1 MHAGSSGW
9 RKKAM
14 SEPNRQ
20 QESQSATRMSRFGF
34 KKPRIF
40 PPFWLAFAIITMLAL
55 DRWLPVVELTPS
67 FTSGFAWL
75 LLLPGLAITLIA
87 ASGFRRAK
95 TGIVPFS
102 QSTALVTGGIY
113 RFTRNPMYLGMAV
126 LLAGLALKLGSL
138 GAWIPIPVLIAI
150 LQRQFVRNEEI
161 FLTAIYGDA
170 FRSYQENVRRWL

>member
-1 MHAGSSGW
+1 
-9 RKKAM
+9 M

-20 QESQSATRMSRFGF
+20 QEGPSATRMSRFGF

-40 PPFWLAFAIITMLAL
+40 PPFWLAFALLAMLAL
-55 DRWLPVVELTPS
+55 DRWLPLVQLTPWFS
-67 FTSGFAWL
+67 SAFSWL
-75 LLLPGLAITLIA
+75 LLLPGLAITVIA
-87 ASGFRRAK
+87 TGGFRRAK

-102 QSTALVTGGIY
+102 KSTALVTDGIY

-138 GAWIPIPVLIAI
+138 GAWIPIPVFIAI
-150 LQRQFVRNEEI
+150 LQRQFIRNEEI

-170 FRSYQENVRRWL
+170 FRAYQEKVRRWL